1 MERPSWE
8 KQLDGMTRAEAAE
21 EGRTQVTSEEGRG
34 RVGVE
39 TTGCHKANINSTCYS
54 EIHLVGQQL
63 LARQKASFS
72 FMIKIIT
79 MGS

>member
-39 TTGCHKANINSTCYS
+39 TTGCHKANINLISYS
-54 EIHLVGQQL
+54 AIHLVGQQM
-63 LARQKASFS
+63 LAKGKF
-72 FMIKIIT
+72 KYHD
-79 MGS
+79 